1 MKSFYQEAT
10 GITGGAGLMAVR
22 VAAGR
27 TIAGL
32 MAVRVAAGRTIAGL
46 MAVRVAAVVQHCLLL
61 VFAVFTVQCT

>member
-1 MKSFYQEAT
+1 MRKIIYFRIGAYDTVKSFYQEAT

-32 MAVRVAAGRTIAGL
+32 MAVTVAAGRTIL
-46 MAVRVAAVVQHCLLL
+46 
-61 VFAVFTVQCT
+61 